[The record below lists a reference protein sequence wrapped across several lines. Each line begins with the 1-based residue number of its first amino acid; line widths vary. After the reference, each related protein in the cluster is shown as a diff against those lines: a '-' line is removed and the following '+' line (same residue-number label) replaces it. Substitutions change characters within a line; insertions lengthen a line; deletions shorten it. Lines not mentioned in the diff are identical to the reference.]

1 LSGRYKPLP
10 SFAWWGW
17 LTEAGAV
24 DGVSISCCK
33 FFEEFMGWKGIN
45 FEPSSKYY
53 QQLIKKRPKSTN
65 LNMGLS
71 NKTEILIFKDVITPT
86 GECSGNGSFKH
97 TKEHLDELTY
107 HKIISFKEY
116 EVKTINYI
124 DLIYKYNIQK
134 IDLFC
139 LDVEGFE
146 IKVLDGMSKSKIL
159 PTILCIEYNHLG
171 LRNIIDYVL
180 ELNIG
185 YKFDFISFNNAYFST
200 NDIQK
205 KEKWFGETHEEFS
218 VENGK
223 EKWVK
228 FNFFQQEVPFL

>member
-1 LSGRYKPLP
+1 M
-10 SFAWWGW
+10 
-17 LTEAGAV
+17 TEAGAV

-53 QQLIKKRPKSTN
+53 QGLIRNRPKSIN

-71 NKTEILIFKDVITPT
+71 DKTETLMFKDVITPT

-97 TKEHLDELTY
+97 TAEHLDELNY
-107 HKIISFKEY
+107 HPIISFKEY
-116 EVKTINYI
+116 EVKTISYT
-124 DLIYKYNIQK
+124 DLNFIFNKYNINK
-134 IDLFC
+134 VDLFC

-146 IKVLDGMSKSKIL
+146 IKVLDGMSKSNML
-159 PTILCIEYNHLG
+159 PTVLCIEYNHLG
-171 LRNIIDYVL
+171 LKTIIDYVL
-180 ELNIG
+180 GLNIG

-200 NDIQK
+200 NDIPK

-223 EKWVK
+223 EKWVSFK
-228 FNFFQQEVPFL
+228 Y